1 MGMACLQFGVR
12 GRGEGIGRAD
22 PGPAEESDELYSED
36 PSAVMTAVHGV
47 GLDGHTNTSYPR
59 GLAALVTGPSPY
71 AVIDVGTN
79 SVKFHVGERHPDGNW
94 RAIADR
100 AEVTRLGENLEHA
113 GAISAEPL
121 DLARLDGRPRPD
133 ALVAMGGAVTHI
145 TAVKLGLAT
154 YDPDLVQGAVLD
166 RAEIDRQIELYWSR
180 DAEARRAIVGL
191 QPSAPRSSWPARLS
205 SGRSWT
211 SWDSRP

>member
-1 MGMACLQFGVR
+1 MACLQFGVR
-12 GRGEGIGRAD
+12 GRGEGGGRAD
-22 PGPAEESDELYSED
+22 PRGRPRRATSSTSSRRPAPTSRFATASWTSNSCGRSTETAWSGGNRGHPSVD
-36 PSAVMTAVHGV
+36 PGRVQLGSAPRRAGGAERRRAGHGV
-47 GLDGHTNTSYPR
+47 GLDGHTNTSCPR

-100 AEVTRLGENLEHA
+100 AEVTRLGENLEHV

-133 ALVAMGGAVTHI
+133 ALVAMAV
-145 TAVKLGLAT
+145 
-154 YDPDLVQGAVLD
+154 
-166 RAEIDRQIELYWSR
+166 R
-180 DAEARRAIVGL
+180 
-191 QPSAPRSSWPARLS
+191 
-205 SGRSWT
+205 
-211 SWDSRP
+211 